1 MAGKKW
7 ADRRPLDDLRGCILF
22 GAALWHLLKELQDQ
36 KPAFDD
42 ALASEGVKAPQTK
55 RQEGLIDSSAEI
67 QAALELLGPTPSE
80 WKAAKSLRFSDFI
93 FFAED
98 LWARPYLT
106 WFVVPRRSS
115 GAPHADQE
123 TPIARNTQAPLSELC
138 SLFHKWFKWHA
149 RQSARGDLLN
159 LSLDLSFGHLPEH
172 LHFMNYVA
180 EVCEPTP
187 MGRPVGAGY
196 RDAAGSAADYAWN
209 LLYTADKEGRSLSVA
224 EAVRKAVAC
233 FEIAPP
239 TIDRKHRME
248 TGELEGTIL
257 ASSMDQAEKRVRKL
271 LEEIIER
278 EPPGQM
284 PSALTPWDH

>member
-7 ADRRPLDDLRGCILF
+7 ADRLPLDDLRGCILF

-36 KPAFDD
+36 KAAFDD
-42 ALASEGVKAPQTK
+42 ALASVGVKATQTK

-67 QAALELLGPTPSE
+67 QAALERLGPTPSA

-115 GAPHADQE
+115 GAPHVDQE
-123 TPIARNTQAPLSELC
+123 TPISRNRQAPLSDLC
-138 SLFHKWFKWHA
+138 SLFEKWAQWHA
-149 RQSARGDLLN
+149 NPRVRGDLL
-159 LSLDLSFGHLPEH
+159 DPAFGHLPEH
-172 LHFMNYVA
+172 FHFMNYVA
-180 EVCEPTP
+180 EVCEPP
-187 MGRPVGAGY
+187 LMGRPHGSGY
-196 RDAAGSAADYAWN
+196 ADAAGSAAAYAWS

-233 FEIAPP
+233 FDIAPP
-239 TIDRKHRME
+239 TIDRKQRMV

-271 LEEIIER
+271 LEEIIAR
-278 EPPGQM
+278 EPPWQM